1 MRFQLIV
8 LFALVLVAN
17 QKLMFVVEM
26 FRHGARGPVVDFFYD
41 AAQQSYQFDQL
52 TATGQ
57 RCGILYFFFLLQFK
71 VALLPSLLQRKQH
84 QHGSRLKTR

>member
-57 RCGILYFFFLLQFK
+57 RQHYMLGKQL
-71 VALLPSLLQRKQH
+71 RKEYIID
-84 QHGSRLKTR
+84 